1 MHEGRTLFS
10 RDQARAYDAHC
21 IAHLGI
27 PGILLMECAA
37 CGIAAAAMRAAS
49 AGAGAAPLF
58 VAVCGP
64 GQNGGDGYAAVRHLH
79 SAGMDAVAL
88 ETSSPRAGTDAEL
101 EHRLASR
108 LGLVQPYA
116 SAASRIE
123 TGAAT
128 RRTVMIDALFGIGLD
143 RPVAGHD
150 AVRVLWIASMRERGA
165 TVIAVDLPS
174 GMDCDTGEAL
184 GGVCVEADI
193 TVTMVA
199 PKLGMA
205 NPAAARRLGTVI
217 PVPIGGPPAGTFLSR
232 HGMPRDAQPGTQAQS
247 AASA

>member
-1 MHEGRTLFS
+1 MREGGPIFS
-10 RDQARAYDAHC
+10 RAQARAYDAHC
-21 IAHLGI
+21 MVDLGI

-37 CGIAAAAMRAAS
+37 HGIAAAATGAAS
-49 AGAGAAPLF
+49 AGAGAVPLF

-64 GQNGGDGYAAVRHLH
+64 GQNGGDGYAAIRYLH

-88 ETSSPRAGTDAEL
+88 ETVPPPAGTDAEL

-108 LGLVQPYA
+108 LGRVQPFA
-116 SAASRIE
+116 QAAARIE
-123 TGAAT
+123 ADAAT
-128 RRTVMIDALFGIGLD
+128 RRTVVIDALFGTGLD
-143 RPVAGHD
+143 RPLSGQD

-165 TVIAVDLPS
+165 TVVAVDIPS

-205 NPAAARRLGTVI
+205 NPGAARRLGTVI
-217 PVPIGGPPAGTFLSR
+217 AVPIGGPPAGTFLSG
-232 HGMPRDAQPGTQAQS
+232 HGKQRDAHPGAQAHS
-247 AASA
+247 APSA